1 MSHKKS
7 NVVKMNKH
15 MRTAKI
21 NAAIIIFLI
30 IFLYVA
36 ASVIRA
42 WAKTPITTYKVSS
55 SNINNNISVTGI
67 AVRNELQVT
76 SSKSGYLIYF
86 VREGDKVRKSSPVC
100 TVDETK
106 TIINAIEDTGEEG
119 TSTATLSQSDYV
131 AVRNAIDTYKNSY
144 SDVNFSNVYNFKA
157 NIESKVL
164 ELSNQVMRKEV
175 NAGGATLRSSL
186 ENINAPESGI
196 IAYYVD
202 GYENYTV
209 DTITS
214 AAFNKNEYKKTSLKT
229 GDILDAGSTVFKVMA
244 DENWSIVCQLTK
256 DQATTLSGQTYI
268 NFNINKHPNDFGTA
282 DFRIDQRDNSYF
294 LVLNLNKYMIEFA
307 DERFLSIEIVMDKY
321 EGLKIP
327 NSSLV
332 DREVYK
338 VPESF
343 VYRNEDNDRVVKV
356 IATDENGNQETVERT
371 FTYYRH
377 EDDFFYINTADFAET
392 DMIVSASGSDTKPVL
407 SLEREALKGV
417 YLANEGVAEF
427 TEVNVLKSQDEF
439 TIIDDTGYLKEFDNI
454 VLDVNDIE
462 ENQTLY

>member
-1 MSHKKS
+1 MSRKKS
-7 NVVKMNKH
+7 NVVKMNKQ
-15 MRTAKI
+15 MRTAKL
-21 NAAIIIFLI
+21 NAAIIIFFI
-30 IFLYVA
+30 IFVYVA
-36 ASVIRA
+36 ASVVRA

-106 TIINAIEDTGEEG
+106 TIINAIENTGEEG
-119 TSTATLSQSDYV
+119 TGSATLTKQDYI

-164 ELSNQVMRKEV
+164 ELSNQVMRQEV
-175 NAGGATLRSSL
+175 NAGGATLRSTL

-202 GYENYTV
+202 GYENYTI

-256 DQATTLSGQTYI
+256 DQATTLGSQTYI
-268 NFNINKHPNDFGTA
+268 NFMINKHPNDFGTA

-294 LVLNLNKYMIEFA
+294 LVLNLDKYMIEFI
-307 DERFLSIEIVMDKY
+307 DDRFLSIEIIMDKY
-321 EGLKIP
+321 EGLKVP
-327 NSSLV
+327 NSAII
-332 DREVYK
+332 DKEVYK
-338 VPESF
+338 IPEAY
-343 VYRNEDNDRVVKV
+343 VYKNADNERVIKV
-356 IATDENGNQETVERT
+356 VVTDEEGNQNTVERT
-371 FTYYRH
+371 FNYYRH
-377 EDDFFYINTADFAET
+377 EDDIYYVNSSDFSET
-392 DMIVSASGSDTKPVL
+392 DMIQNASGSDMKAIL
-407 SLEREALKGV
+407 SLERDNLKGV

-427 TEVNVLKSQDEF
+427 TEVEILKSQDEF
-439 TIIDDTGYLKEFDNI
+439 TIINDGGYIKEFDNI
-454 VLDVNDIE
+454 VLDINDVQ
-462 ENQTLY
+462 ENQPLY

>member
-1 MSHKKS
+1 MARRNS
-7 NVVKMNKH
+7 NIVKLNKH
-15 MRTAKI
+15 MRTAKL
-21 NAAIIIFLI
+21 NAAIIIFII

-36 ASVIRA
+36 ASVVRA

-67 AVRNELQVT
+67 AVRNEIQVT

-106 TIINAIEDTGEEG
+106 TIINAIENTGEEG
-119 TSTATLSQSDYV
+119 TGTTTLSKSDYV
-131 AVRNAIDTYKNSY
+131 TVRNAIDTYKNSY

-164 ELSNQVMRKEV
+164 ELSNQVMRNEV
-175 NAGGATLRSSL
+175 NAGGATLRSTL

-196 IAYYVD
+196 IVYYID

-214 AAFNKNEYKKTSLKT
+214 AAFNKNEYKLTSLKT

-256 DQATTLSGQTYI
+256 EQATTLGSQTYI
-268 NFNINKHPNDFGTA
+268 SFNINKHPNDFGTA

-294 LVLNLNKYMIEFA
+294 LVLNLDKYMIEFIE
-307 DERFLSIEIVMDKY
+307 ERFLNIEILMDKY
-321 EGLKIP
+321 EGLKVP
-327 NSSLV
+327 NSSIIEK
-332 DREVYK
+332 EVYK
-338 VPESF
+338 IPEPY
-343 VYRNEDNDRVVKV
+343 VYKNKDNDRVIKV
-356 IATDENGNQETVERT
+356 IVTDEDGNQNTEERT

-377 EDDFFYINTADFAET
+377 ADDIYYVNSGDFAET
-392 DMIVSASGSDTKPVL
+392 DMIMNASGSDTKAVL
-407 SLEREALKGV
+407 SLERDSLKGV
-417 YLANEGVAEF
+417 YLANEGVADF
-427 TEVNVLKSQDEF
+427 TEVEILKSQDEF
-439 TIIDDTGYLKEFDNI
+439 SIINDNGYLKEFDNI
-454 VLDVNDIE
+454 ILDVNDVKDD
-462 ENQTLY
+462 QTIY